1 MEPFWNNAFRIEASL
16 TEKPGDS
23 FAQAETE
30 RPQSEILSKYAGPF
44 LTFFF
49 RCFSHIF
56 AIHLFLF
63 ISNYGQASALEV
75 AYIFKVFWAQSCLM
89 VA

>member
-1 MEPFWNNAFRIEASL
+1 M
-16 TEKPGDS
+16 EKPGGS

-30 RPQSEILSKYAGPF
+30 LPQCEILSKDGGPF

>member
-1 MEPFWNNAFRIEASL
+1 M
-16 TEKPGDS
+16 EKPGGS

-30 RPQSEILSKYAGPF
+30 LPQGEILSKYAGPF

-49 RCFSHIF
+49 RWFYHIF
-56 AIHLFLF
+56 ATHLFLF
-63 ISNYGQASALEV
+63 MSNYVQASALEV
-75 AYIFKVFWAQSCLM
+75 AYTFKVFWGQSCLM

>member
-1 MEPFWNNAFRIEASL
+1 MLCLQRNQVVDLRKQELPRSK
-16 TEKPGDS
+16 T
-23 FAQAETE
+23 
-30 RPQSEILSKYAGPF
+30 LSKDARPF

-56 AIHLFLF
+56 AIYLFLF
-63 ISNYGQASALEV
+63 ISNYGQVSALKD
-75 AYIFKVFWAQSCLM
+75 AYIFKVFLAQSCLM